1 MQSVALRLIVDRENE
16 IRAFKAE
23 EYWSI
28 DAKFTNPPER
38 KVFSAALS
46 TKDGEKIKIEIRSRV
61 ILFLLNLKVQVM
73 L

>member
-1 MQSVALRLIVDRENE
+1 MIVDRENE

-38 KVFSAALS
+38 KAFSASLS
-46 TKDGEKIKIEIRSRV
+46 TKNGEKSRLKIKSKVTAFFLTLTAKV
-61 ILFLLNLKVQVM
+61 IL
-73 L
+73 